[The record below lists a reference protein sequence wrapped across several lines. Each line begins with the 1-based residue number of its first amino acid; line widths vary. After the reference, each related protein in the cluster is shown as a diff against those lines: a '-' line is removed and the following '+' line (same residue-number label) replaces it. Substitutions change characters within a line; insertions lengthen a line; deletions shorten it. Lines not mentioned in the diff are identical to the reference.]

1 MTPACTSANTNESPA
16 GTPTRRNADFVVDDH
31 HGYSSPQGIHSCYF
45 GASAFDAVH
54 ANCDAVLKIASP
66 FDPDTRS
73 MSDRLSSMIA
83 TDLEARLSK
92 LANDGE
98 NCADYSEMACPSYPQ
113 DRGRGTDPLDAWALT
128 VLEWSS
134 CSAPTA
140 SDASQ
145 NSSDSKC
152 SDDSESCF
160 LKAYLIAPSF
170 EALILFVAHHIKVYF
185 SEQVTA
191 GHLRSDDYR
200 LILPIANEDTETDC
214 TYFYC
219 ADHEDPYTMARVECG
234 MFPLSGSSVE
244 RQKAPVPRY
253 IVADAEIA
261 ADKYGLGGAV
271 QRLDT
276 KTRELY
282 YNQHNR
288 MFAWGLTIACRTI
301 CAHVFGLDD
310 IWVSTAMDISREKG
324 RQAFITLL
332 VDWSLCS
339 TDSLRLDPSI
349 RYALSDNVDNC
360 CLEIDVYEVDEST
373 SQVERRTYYSKE
385 CIGGAESLIGPRTRY
400 FAAAPCLEL
409 IDMPT
414 LLIKDLW
421 IPMNGNCADDMH
433 DGRLALDVIHKNF
446 GNSSEFS
453 GSFPQL
459 VSAGPV
465 YINRG
470 RELVEDTTTT
480 AFAGLPGISKVR
492 QHRRIVTK
500 WAGKMIST
508 ATYEDQVILA
518 IADAMTAYNVVYEK
532 CKVLHGNITDRAILF
547 KESADGVTGMLAEF
561 DYATLLSDTGD
572 IGDTCGAVDTGTTV
586 EPELPELSMFWPI
599 HRLEGAVVPH
609 TRLGDCESLLYLVC
623 VLGTFGINKAE
634 QEKFAKVEKERHAR
648 CQPKALR
655 IKEWN
660 TGAAEDI
667 ALIKRNHLDT
677 MNTFDSLILSKMKQH
692 PSLCDLAA
700 DIYDVLFQHPRC
712 SGACLKRIPILRGHS
727 GGVVGE
733 PLERDP
739 LVLRHPFEAE
749 IVANLLK
756 VLEDHKQRAIKACA
770 VREANAATAAE
781 VARGAAVATP
791 SPTPAPEPSSA
802 AGPSGRRRR
811 VEIPLTGPAA
821 STRSKTSHQS
831 HNA

>member
-1 MTPACTSANTNESPA
+1 
-16 GTPTRRNADFVVDDH
+16 
-31 HGYSSPQGIHSCYF
+31 
-45 GASAFDAVH
+45 
-54 ANCDAVLKIASP
+54 
-66 FDPDTRS
+66 

-92 LANDGE
+92 LANDRE

-113 DRGRGTDPLDAWALT
+113 DRGCGTNPLDVWALT
-128 VLEWSS
+128 VLEWAG

-145 NSSDSKC
+145 NSSDREC
-152 SDDSESCF
+152 SDDSEPCF

-170 EALILFVAHHIKVYF
+170 EALILFVAHHIKAYF

-191 GHLRSDDYR
+191 GRLRPDDYR
-200 LILPIANEDTETDC
+200 LILPIANEGTETDC

-261 ADKYGLGGAV
+261 ADKHGLGGAV

-288 MFAWGLTIACRTI
+288 LFAWGLTIACRTI
-301 CAHVFGLDD
+301 CAYVFGLDD
-310 IWVSTAMDISREKG
+310 IWVSTAMDISGERG

-349 RYALSDNVDNC
+349 RYAFSDNVGNR
-360 CLEIDVYEVDEST
+360 CLEIDVYEVDKST
-373 SQVERRTYYSKE
+373 SRVEHRTYYSKE
-385 CIGGAESLIGPRTRY
+385 CIGGAENLIGPRTRY
-400 FAAAPCLEL
+400 FAVSTSPESMDKPAFLV
-409 IDMPT
+409 
-414 LLIKDLW
+414 KDVW
-421 IPMNGNCADDMH
+421 IPMNGDCADDMH
-433 DGRLALDVIHKNF
+433 DGRLILDVIHRNF

-453 GSFPQL
+453 GSFPRL

-470 RELVEDTTTT
+470 GELVEDTTTT

-508 ATYEDQVILA
+508 ATYEDQVVIA
-518 IADAMTAYNVVYEK
+518 IADAMTAYNAIYEK
-532 CKVLHGNITDRAILF
+532 CKVLHGNITDRAILL
-547 KESADGVTGMLAEF
+547 KESADGVTGLLAEF
-561 DYATLLSDTGD
+561 DYATFLSDTGDIGD
-572 IGDTCGAVDTGTTV
+572 IGDTCGAVDIGTTV

-599 HRLEGAVVPH
+599 YRLEGAVVPH
-609 TRLGDCESLLYLVC
+609 TRLGDCESLFYLVC

-634 QEKFAKVEKERHAR
+634 QEKFAKVVKERYAR
-648 CQPKALR
+648 CQPEALR

-667 ALIKRNHLDT
+667 ALSKRNHTET
-677 MNTFDSLILSKMKQH
+677 MRAFERNILSKMKQH
-692 PSLCDLAA
+692 PSLSDLAV
-700 DIYDVLFQHPRC
+700 DIYKVLFQHP
-712 SGACLKRIPILRGHS
+712 SLS
-727 GGVVGE
+727 DNSEDVV
-733 PLERDP
+733 DP

-756 VLEDHKQRAIKACA
+756 VLEDHKQRAIKARA

-781 VARGAAVATP
+781 VARGAAVAAP

-802 AGPSGRRRR
+802 AGPSRRRKR